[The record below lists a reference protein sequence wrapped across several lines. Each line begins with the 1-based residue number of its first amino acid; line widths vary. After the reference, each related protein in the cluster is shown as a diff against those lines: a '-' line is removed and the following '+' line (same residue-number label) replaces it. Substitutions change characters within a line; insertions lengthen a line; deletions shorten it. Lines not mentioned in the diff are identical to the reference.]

1 MRAWIA
7 VAKYYWCGIS
17 EMHNRIAIFI
27 TLFIAL
33 ILALLP
39 MPDWTIWL
47 RPAWVLMVLIYWTM
61 TVPYQLNIG
70 IAWIMGLIVDLL
82 NGTLLGE
89 HALAFTIVI
98 YFVTRMHMR
107 LRMYHLLQQSISVL
121 IFVLLYQFIL
131 YCIQG
136 FIGELP
142 NSHLFWLSSITSMLL
157 WPWLF
162 ILMRDFRKWF
172 KIA

>member
-1 MRAWIA
+1 M
-7 VAKYYWCGIS
+7 
-17 EMHNRIAIFI
+17 
-27 TLFIAL
+27 TLLIAL
-33 ILALLP
+33 VLALLP

-47 RPAWVLMVLIYWTM
+47 RPAWVLLVLIYWAM
-61 TVPYQLNIG
+61 TLPYRVSVG
-70 IAWIMGLIVDLL
+70 TAFIMGLIVDLL

-98 YFVTRMHMR
+98 YCVTRMHIR
-107 LRMYHLLQQSISVL
+107 LRMYPLLQQGLSVL
-121 IFVLLYQFIL
+121 IFVLLYQFVL

-142 NSHLFWLSSITSMLL
+142 GSHLYWLSSITSTLL

-162 ILMRDFRKWF
+162 VLMRDCRRWLQ
-172 KIA
+172 IA